1 MNFPNW
7 LVWIDKNLKW
17 LFIPKLPL
25 ALIIIQVAGFF
36 LVRYLPAYVE
46 QLYLEPKAIL
56 EGQIWRIFTF
66 IAIPLMNNFL
76 VFFVLW
82 FFYKVMDWLEKAWG
96 STLLT
101 VYFLF
106 AWLSTVL
113 VSIFTVLAS
122 SLLEINIPT
131 NFDNM
136 KYIGCSF
143 FFALVTL
150 NPNKEV
156 HLFFILP
163 ITFKWIA
170 IFIAA
175 VLFAVPLLLRSY
187 EHLLYLSLLFANY
200 LLFFGK
206 GYWLYFKRELERRR
220 RF

>member
-25 ALIIIQVAGFF
+25 FLIIIQIAGFF
-36 LVRYLPAYVE
+36 LVKYLPVYAE
-46 QLYLEPKAIL
+46 LLYLEPEAVL
-56 EGQIWRIFTF
+56 EGQVWRIFTF
-66 IAIPLMNNFL
+66 IATPLMNNFF
-76 VFFVLW
+76 VVFVLW
-82 FFYKVMDWLEKAWG
+82 FLYSIMIWLEKAWG

-106 AWLSTVL
+106 AWFSTVL
-113 VSIFTVLAS
+113 VSISTVLAS
-122 SLLEINIPT
+122 SLLEIVIPT

-150 NPNKEV
+150 NPNKEI

-175 VLFAVPLLLRSY
+175 VLLIVPLLLRSY
-187 EHLLYLSLLFANY
+187 VHLLYLSLLFANY

-206 GYWLYFKRELERRR
+206 GYWVYFKKELAQRR